1 MKNEIAQ
8 QNNRYIQNYQE
19 NYTVHEI
26 AQKIIDN
33 PKYREYLETAIPQI
47 AKHEYY
53 NEFRLYVY
61 EKTRVF
67 KGAKLGAFGHASYSY
82 NGSCI
87 WHEYDKNFEA
97 TKDGLFIPDLDK
109 FSKKKS
115 DIDSFI
121 FILERTFKIEIE
133 IGKIYPLEFP
143 FYFRNKEEIEREI
156 ERIKKQQSESIK
168 NMQKK
173 EELEKQQKKDEE
185 QRKAEKL
192 LKDQQDSIEDISEL
206 LKELDKYVLAKQT
219 IAIETLQEIENDLKI
234 LFSQKDNLEDIKSI
248 QNYVSH
254 FETTYIEAIKNQ
266 NLTDIIE
273 NRMLTVLQTFYEILE
288 PDFDF
293 SENMSESSDFRLKAI
308 KSAGNK
314 MKFEIEFN
322 EKLSTLDEAVTK
334 LQEKFANEKKLD
346 FELLTTI
353 ENLSVYFHTH
363 KDKTTQKKTLEQSKD
378 ILESI
383 WKEYA
388 GQDDKSSSS
397 ESNLKRILK
406 NFYLFF
412 GKSEQEIYDFF
423 KKHDEE
429 MEFSRKIT
437 EQTATTKQLT
447 SSMRELESIVES
459 HEQMKIEI
467 LQNLEDLLNE
477 LAKQK
482 DIIQDKRELEKCKN
496 HFDAVFKDFKRRK
509 ETSSSSKLRMQEIA
523 NRFDEILETKEKKGF
538 FSKLF
543 GK

>member
-1 MKNEIAQ
+1 MANEIAKK
-8 QNNRYIQNYQE
+8 NNDVIQNFPERNFSIQ
-19 NYTVHEI
+19 EI
-26 AQKIIDN
+26 AQKIIDAEN
-33 PKYREYLETAIPQI
+33 NFSDYLDELECGIPQI
-47 AKHEYY
+47 AENKEMFLKYKDSHLGFSLTLK
-53 NEFRLYVY
+53 N
-61 EKTRVF
+61 KQMVF
-67 KGAKLGAFGHASYSY
+67 KGQKLGDYVELNWDCLCKTWIVQH
-82 NGSCI
+82 
-87 WHEYDKNFEA
+87 FENIGA
-97 TKDGLFIPDLDK
+97 THDGFFIPDLAK
-109 FSKKKS
+109 FQNENSKKLS
-115 DIDSFI
+115 ETLPVEFGR
-121 FILERTFKIEIE
+121 L
-133 IGKIYPLEFP
+133 YLPEFP
-143 FYFRNKEEIEREI
+143 FYKTHKAEIEAEI
-156 ERIKKQQSESIK
+156 QRIKDKL
-168 NMQKK
+168 QK
-173 EELEKQQKKDEE
+173 E
-185 QRKAEKL
+185 QRDIL
-192 LKDQQDSIEDISEL
+192 EDIDEL

-219 IAIETLQEIENDLKI
+219 IAIETLQEINSDLKI
-234 LFSQKDNLEDIKSI
+234 LHNQKDNLEDIKSI

-254 FETTYIEAIKNQ
+254 FETTYMEAIKNQ

-314 MKFEIEFN
+314 VKFEIEFN
-322 EKLSTLDEAVTK
+322 KKQKALDEAVTK

-353 ENLSVYFHTH
+353 ENLSVYFHAQ
-363 KDKTTQKKTLEQSKD
+363 KDKATQKKTLEQSKD

-388 GQDDKSSSS
+388 GQNDKSSSS

-482 DIIQDKRELEKCKN
+482 DIIQDKSELEKCKN

-509 ETSSSSKLRMQEIA
+509 ETPSSSKLRMQEIA

>member
-1 MKNEIAQ
+1 MANEIAKK
-8 QNNRYIQNYQE
+8 NNDVIQNFPERNFSIQ
-19 NYTVHEI
+19 EI
-26 AQKIIDN
+26 AQKIIDAEN
-33 PKYREYLETAIPQI
+33 NFSDYLDELECGIPQI
-47 AKHEYY
+47 AENKKMPLEYEDHHLGFSVTLQ
-53 NEFRLYVY
+53 N
-61 EKTRVF
+61 KQMVF
-67 KGAKLGAFGHASYSY
+67 KGQKLGDYVELL
-82 NGSCI
+82 GSRTRI
-87 WHEYDKNFEA
+87 VQHFENIGA
-97 TKDGLFIPDLDK
+97 THDGFFIPDLAK
-109 FSKKKS
+109 FYVTKRGELYSETLPVE
-115 DIDSFI
+115 FGR
-121 FILERTFKIEIE
+121 L
-133 IGKIYPLEFP
+133 YLPEFP
-143 FYFRNKEEIEREI
+143 FYKTHKAEIEAEI
-156 ERIKKQQSESIK
+156 QRIKDKL
-168 NMQKK
+168 QK
-173 EELEKQQKKDEE
+173 E
-185 QRKAEKL
+185 QRDIL
-192 LKDQQDSIEDISEL
+192 EDIDEL

-219 IAIETLQEIENDLKI
+219 IAIETLQEINSDLKI
-234 LFSQKDNLEDIKSI
+234 LHNQKDNLEDIKSI

-254 FETTYIEAIKNQ
+254 FETTYMEAIKNQ

-314 MKFEIEFN
+314 IKFEIEFN

-346 FELLTTI
+346 FELLKAI
-353 ENLSVYFHTH
+353 ENLSVYFHAQ
-363 KDKTTQKKTLEQSKD
+363 KDKATQKKTLEQSKD

-429 MEFSRKIT
+429 MDFSRKIT

-482 DIIQDKRELEKCKN
+482 DIIQDKSELEKCKN

-509 ETSSSSKLRMQEIA
+509 EASSSSKLRMQEIA